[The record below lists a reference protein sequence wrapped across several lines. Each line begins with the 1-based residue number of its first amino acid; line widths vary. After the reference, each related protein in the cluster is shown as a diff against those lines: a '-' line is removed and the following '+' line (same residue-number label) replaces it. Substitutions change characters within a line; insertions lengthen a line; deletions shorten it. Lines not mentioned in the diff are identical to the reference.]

1 VKRAG
6 LPVIGFDPDPH
17 ARDYALGHDLI
28 DESREGIEALWELAG
43 TLVVAAPLDATV
55 ATFERLGARKGG
67 PQLVIDVSS
76 VKLPLLPF
84 VSKLPRFVP
93 THPLAG
99 AERSG
104 PEAAREDLFVQ
115 RPWVYVPVREEV
127 DEQARIFIA
136 SMGARPVALDA
147 ARHDRIVALTS
158 HLPQLL
164 SSLLADLLSSQE
176 DPAIAELY
184 GPGLRS
190 MLRLAHSPWAMWSP
204 VLEANASHII
214 PALSAMA
221 ERIRSSEA
229 QLDRGERE
237 ALALLFD
244 RANDFVARIER
255 EEET

>member
-1 VKRAG
+1 
-6 LPVIGFDPDPH
+6 
-17 ARDYALGHDLI
+17 
-28 DESREGIEALWELAG
+28 
-43 TLVVAAPLDATV
+43 
-55 ATFERLGARKGG
+55 
-67 PQLVIDVSS
+67 

-104 PEAAREDLFVQ
+104 PEAAREDLFVE
-115 RPWVYVPVREEV
+115 RPWVYVPVRDEL

-136 SMGARPVALDA
+136 SMGARPVPLDA

-184 GPGLRS
+184 GPGLES
-190 MLRLAHSPWAMWSP
+190 MLRLARSPWAMWSP
-204 VLEANASHII
+204 VLEANASHVV
-214 PALSAMA
+214 PALSALA
-221 ERIRSSEA
+221 DRIRSGGA
-229 QLDRGERE
+229 QLEHGNRE
-237 ALALLFD
+237 ALALLFE
-244 RANDFVARIER
+244 RANEFVARLVGN
-255 EEET
+255 EET